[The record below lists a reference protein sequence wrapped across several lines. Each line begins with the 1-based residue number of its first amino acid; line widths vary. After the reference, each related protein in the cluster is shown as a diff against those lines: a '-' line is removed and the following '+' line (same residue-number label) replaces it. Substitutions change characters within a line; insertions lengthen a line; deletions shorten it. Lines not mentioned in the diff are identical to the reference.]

1 MDSRN
6 RTEVSTELDVRLVTP
21 GEGAVPLPV
30 ELRYSPADPFAVR
43 ATFRTG
49 HGLGVC
55 WVFARDMLASGTR
68 TPTGEGDVRVWPAAH
83 DEGSTVYISLC
94 SPDGRALL
102 EAPANLLR
110 EFISRTYVAVP
121 PGTESHYLD
130 LDATIDQLLSSS

>member
-6 RTEVSTELDVRLVTP
+6 RTEVSSELDVRLVTP

-30 ELRYSPADPFAVR
+30 ELRYVPSDPFAVR

-55 WVFARDMLASGTR
+55 WVFARDMLAAGTH
-68 TPTGEGDVRVWPAAH
+68 TPTGEGDVRVWPSP
-83 DEGSTVYISLC
+83 DDQGDTVFISLS

-102 EAPANLLR
+102 EAPSRLLR
-110 EFISRTYVAVP
+110 EFIARTYVVVP
-121 PGTESHYLD
+121 PGSESIHLD
-130 LDATIDQLLSSS
+130 LDSTIEALLDS

>member
-6 RTEVSTELDVRLVTP
+6 RTEVSTDLDVRLVTP

-30 ELRYSPADPFAVR
+30 ELRYAPSDPFAVR

-55 WVFARDMLASGTR
+55 WVFARDMLATGTR

-83 DEGSTVYISLC
+83 DSGDTVYISLS

-102 EAPANLLR
+102 EAPARHLR
-110 EFISRTYVAVP
+110 DFIARTYVVVP
-121 PGTESHYLD
+121 PGTESRYLD
-130 LDATIDQLLSSS
+130 IDATIEHLLAS

>member
-1 MDSRN
+1 MDSSN

-30 ELRYSPADPFAVR
+30 ELRYAPHDPFAVR

-55 WVFARDMLASGTR
+55 WVFARDMLAAGTR
-68 TPTGEGDVRVWPAAH
+68 APTGEGDVRVWPATH
-83 DEGSTVYISLC
+83 GGDTVYISLS

-102 EAPANLLR
+102 EAPGRLLGD
-110 EFISRTYVAVP
+110 FIAKTYAVVP
-121 PGTESHYLD
+121 PGTESRYLD
-130 LDATIDQLLSSS
+130 IDSTIEQLLAC